1 MRGETAEEWA
11 WRMEV
16 AKDAAKRERE
26 RLRAEDAAKP
36 QRGEDSIG
44 DVIGAGEGEA

>member
-11 WRMEV
+11 WRMDV

-26 RLRAEDAAKP
+26 RLRAVDAAKP
-36 QRGEDSIG
+36 KRGDGSIG
-44 DVIGAGEGEA
+44 DVIGAD